1 MTKES
6 GSFLRKVAR
15 FVANPTTDWSD
26 LDAPPSDAGES
37 DYAKT
42 EIKAMI
48 ERKRRNDFV
57 RKRELDMLRKI
68 RREGLNPDAAL
79 ALGSASNLDP
89 ESRPQSGARS
99 DIAVKAKIDEIE
111 LQMVG
116 ISARPTPMPSP
127 QSSAGLPT
135 VPGGSVD
142 LPITAPD
149 RLSPPT
155 LPAFDHVPT
164 VLASPAQVGA
174 PTLTPVAM
182 AMPMVGATMPGGMGV
197 HVMELAHDPELDE
210 AVIAFANADFDQCE
224 QCLLNLVQPGASRHE
239 HPETWLVLFDFYRA
253 LDLPHKFDHLAVSYA
268 QHFGVS
274 APQWYSLPQRV
285 ASLIEAGTAT
295 SQSDDGIDGEGVR
308 PSLVDGTSSSGEHSS
323 ENAESTEGP
332 LTEGREWE
340 APQPGWIAPAVIDP
354 EALAQLRVA
363 LLQLP
368 RPWRIDWQGVT
379 QVTPEAANQLSQLL
393 QQWAREPMDLI
404 WVGGPH
410 MLNLLEE
417 LTPTGS
423 RDADPAHWMLRLD
436 LLRMINR
443 PVDFDEVA
451 IDYCVTYELSPPSWE
466 PTRCTVREQQD
477 AVSAPTAP
485 MSHVSDITTSFVESQ
500 LHEEIAYVQV
510 AALNLSG
517 QLVGDIG
524 GTLQRLDN
532 QLGGS
537 VSLEVDCSHLLRV
550 DFIAAGDLLNWV
562 LARRAEQ
569 RQVCFVNPHR
579 LVALFFGAMGINEHA
594 TVKLQM
600 V

>member
-1 MTKES
+1 MSKES

-15 FVANPTTDWSD
+15 FVTNPTTDWSD

-68 RREGLNPDAAL
+68 RREGLNPDIAL
-79 ALGSASNLDP
+79 AMGGASNLDP

-116 ISARPTPMPSP
+116 IGARPAPTPAAPPPAAARPVSP
-127 QSSAGLPT
+127 AA
-135 VPGGSVD
+135 SVD
-142 LPITAPD
+142 LPITAPGQ
-149 RLSPPT
+149 LNPPT
-155 LPAFDHVPT
+155 LPFVEHVVEAPR
-164 VLASPAQVGA
+164 VSEWPAAA
-174 PTLTPVAM
+174 PAATLPII
-182 AMPMVGATMPGGMGV
+182 GATLPGGIEV
-197 HVMELAHDPELDE
+197 HVVEMAHDPELDE

-224 QCLLNLVQPGASRHE
+224 QCLLNLVQPGAARHD

-253 LDLPHKFDHLAVSYA
+253 LDLPHKFDNLAVSYA
-268 QHFGVS
+268 QQFGVS

-285 ASLIEAGTAT
+285 ASLIESESAGTQAA
-295 SQSDDGIDGEGVR
+295 SAGHR
-308 PSLVDGTSSSGEHSS
+308 PSLISADRSAPVEDAGPV
-323 ENAESTEGP
+323 TEGH
-332 LTEGREWE
+332 EWE
-340 APQPGWIAPAVIDP
+340 VPQPGWIAPSILDP
-354 EALAQLRVA
+354 EAIAQLRVA

-379 QVTPEAANQLSQLL
+379 QISPEAAHQLSQLL
-393 QQWAREPMDLI
+393 QQWAREPMELI

-410 MLNLLEE
+410 LLALLEE

-423 RDADPAHWMLRLD
+423 RDTDPAHWMLRLD
-436 LLRMINR
+436 LLRMVNQ
-443 PVDFDEVA
+443 PVAFDEVA

-466 PTRCTVREQQD
+466 PTRCTVREQRD

-485 MSHVSDITTSFVESQ
+485 MSHISEVTTSFVESQ
-500 LHEEIAYVQV
+500 LHQEISYVQV

-524 GTLQRLDN
+524 ATLQRLDD
-532 QLGGS
+532 QLGTS

-562 LARRAEQ
+562 LSRRAEQ
-569 RQVCFVNPHR
+569 RQVCFLNPHR
-579 LVALFFGAMGINEHA
+579 LVALFLGAMGINEHA
-594 TVKLQM
+594 TVKLQK

>member
-1 MTKES
+1 MSKES

-68 RREGLNPDAAL
+68 RREGLSPDAAL
-79 ALGSASNLDP
+79 ALGSVSNLDP

-116 ISARPTPMPSP
+116 VSARPTPVTPS
-127 QSSAGLPT
+127 QAAGLPT

-149 RLSPPT
+149 RLTPPTLSFVEHVPTVIETPKVEAPSFTQRPPT
-155 LPAFDHVPT
+155 LPI
-164 VLASPAQVGA
+164 
-174 PTLTPVAM
+174 
-182 AMPMVGATMPGGMGV
+182 VGATLPGGIDVQVVEM
-197 HVMELAHDPELDE
+197 AHDPELDE

-224 QCLLNLVQPGASRHE
+224 QCLLSLVHPGSARHE
-239 HPETWLVLFDFYRA
+239 HAETWLVLFDFYRA
-253 LDLPHKFDHLAVSYA
+253 LDLPHKFDNLAVSYA
-268 QHFGVS
+268 QQFGVS

-285 ASLIEAGTAT
+285 AELIEAESANTPPVA
-295 SQSDDGIDGEGVR
+295 SQEAGVSR
-308 PSLVDGTSSSGEHSS
+308 PSLS
-323 ENAESTEGP
+323 ESTQTAEHEDGGP
-332 LTEGREWE
+332 ITEGREWDL
-340 APQPGWIAPAVIDP
+340 PQPGWIAPSVVDP

-368 RPWRIDWQGVT
+368 RPWRIDWQGIT
-379 QVTPEAANQLSQLL
+379 QVTPEAAHQLSQLL
-393 QQWAREPMDLI
+393 QQWAREPMELI

-410 MLNLLEE
+410 LLNLLEE

-436 LLRMINR
+436 LLRMVNQ
-443 PVDFDEVA
+443 PVVFDEVA

-500 LHEEIAYVQV
+500 LHQEIAYVQV

-524 GTLQRLDN
+524 ATLQRLDD

-562 LARRAEQ
+562 LSRRAEQ
-569 RQVCFVNPHR
+569 RQVCFLNPHR

-600 V
+600 I

>member
-1 MTKES
+1 MSKES

-79 ALGSASNLDP
+79 AMGGASNLDP

-116 ISARPTPMPSP
+116 VSARPAPVTLT
-127 QSSAGLPT
+127 QAAGLPT

-149 RLSPPT
+149 RLNPPT
-155 LPAFDHVPT
+155 LPFVDHAPT
-164 VLASPAQVGA
+164 VLTPSPVDVPKPGA
-174 PTLTPVAM
+174 PAM
-182 AMPMVGATMPGGMGV
+182 GVPMVGVTMPGGMGV
-197 HVMELAHDPELDE
+197 HVVEMAHDPELDE

-224 QCLLNLVQPGASRHE
+224 QCLLNLVHPGSSRHE
-239 HPETWLVLFDFYRA
+239 HAETWLVLFDFYRA
-253 LDLPHKFDHLAVSYA
+253 LDLPHKFDNLAVSYA

-285 ASLIEAGTAT
+285 ASLIESDTSALGADEGHTDATA
-295 SQSDDGIDGEGVR
+295 R
-308 PSLVDGTSSSGEHSS
+308 PSLVDAPRGTDE
-323 ENAESTEGP
+323 EALDGP
-332 LTEGREWE
+332 MTEGREWDV
-340 APQPGWIAPAVIDP
+340 PQPGWIAPSVIDP

-368 RPWRIDWQGVT
+368 RPWRIDWQAVT
-379 QVTPEAANQLSQLL
+379 QVTPEAAHQLSQLL
-393 QQWAREPMDLI
+393 QHWAREPMDLI
-404 WVGGPH
+404 WVGAPH
-410 MLNLLEE
+410 LLALLED

-436 LLRMINR
+436 LLRMVNQ
-443 PVDFDEVA
+443 PVEFDEVA

-500 LHEEIAYVQV
+500 LHQEIAYVQV

-524 GTLQRLDN
+524 ATLQRLDN